1 MQVGRGVLRRV
12 DRAFQ
17 AFFRRV
23 RDGQKP
29 GFPRFKSRARFNTI
43 EIAEPTAGMVRR
55 SYDGRRAYVRLKGLP
70 TITLRTKRSL
80 PDGTPKNLQVTR
92 RPTGIVVSL
101 TFETEVM
108 PLPDGDPAAGVD
120 MGVTKRLTL
129 SDGSFVDRRAVDHS
143 RENRLRQAV
152 ARSKRGSN
160 TKRKRVRSLEIKKL
174 RDAFSDGDA
183 IDWLRVHRVPD
194 HVHFVHEAH
203 IKFFSERDGVEASA
217 VCSTCH
223 GDVGSMEKVRQVR
236 TLKMSDCVDCHR
248 DNGAPTDCTT
258 CHY

>member
-1 MQVGRGVLRRV
+1 MVLTSV
-12 DRAFQ
+12 LGIGGL
-17 AFFRRV
+17 V
-23 RDGQKP
+23 
-29 GFPRFKSRARFNTI
+29 
-43 EIAEPTAGMVRR
+43 TAV
-55 SYDGRRAYVRLKGLP
+55 VVIIGL
-70 TITLRTKRSL
+70 TWVVSAWF
-80 PDGTPKNLQVTR
+80 GTPIIFGSDEGPDQPIDFPHTTHVQNL
-92 RPTGIVVSL
+92 GL
-101 TFETEVM
+101 DCTFCHRE
-108 PLPDGDPAAGVD
+108 
-120 MGVTKRLTL
+120 VTKSAQATIPSVGLCMTC
-129 SDGSFVDRRAVDHS
+129 H
-143 RENRLRQAV
+143 QAV
-152 ARSKRGSN
+152 AGS
-160 TKRKRVRSLEIKKL
+160 TESAQAEIKKL

>member
-1 MQVGRGVLRRV
+1 MIPGDFQIKRPTRRQMILTSVLGIGGLV
-12 DRAFQ
+12 
-17 AFFRRV
+17 
-23 RDGQKP
+23 
-29 GFPRFKSRARFNTI
+29 
-43 EIAEPTAGMVRR
+43 TAV
-55 SYDGRRAYVRLKGLP
+55 VVVIGL
-70 TITLRTKRSL
+70 TWVVSAWF
-80 PDGTPKNLQVTR
+80 GTPIIFGSDEGPDQPIDFPHTTHVQDL
-92 RPTGIVVSL
+92 GL
-101 TFETEVM
+101 DCTFCHRE
-108 PLPDGDPAAGVD
+108 
-120 MGVTKRLTL
+120 VTKSAQATIP
-129 SDGSFVDRRAVDHS
+129 AVGLCMTCH
-143 RENRLRQAV
+143 QAV
-152 ARSKRGSN
+152 AGS
-160 TKRKRVRSLEIKKL
+160 TESAQAEIKKL